1 MPEPVMARRYM
12 FWCLSA
18 AFRNRASLWAFW
30 SAETRGIHDRTYDS
44 NIMTQIGW
52 FYSRRT
58 SESSESRA
66 LTRGDTLSLGPG
78 DQALISTMWPLTACP
93 LKMQCDIFTAS
104 VSIWHRETR
113 TFETEHVPVQKELT
127 SSSKGFWGLLP
138 VLDSPPDPL
147 WIKVVFAWFILRGF
161 VRVVLF
167 SLLLRPH
174 PPWLWRMQLPQWC
187 RSAPSPSDRLWTY
200 GSLTTR
206 KSDRTH
212 PGPKK
217 PMGLKSFC
225 VGGLVKVQSWKV
237 AALPWTEP
245 AAGPTEWRRQG
256 CTCTSWSVLSQTHE
270 TDIHG
275 SPRHQL
281 SAWLTS
287 RMSQWPLGTKR
298 EEKWRIS
305 WLFLWGKYD

>member
-18 AFRNRASLWAFW
+18 AFRNRASLWAFL

-113 TFETEHVPVQKELT
+113 TFETEHVPVQKNWRLLV
-127 SSSKGFWGLLP
+127 KGFEVFYPSLIPLRTLFGLKLCLP
-138 VLDSPPDPL
+138 DSFYVDL
-147 WIKVVFAWFILRGF
+147 CVWFCSAYCCALILHGSDECNCLSGAGAHR
-161 VRVVLF
+161 
-167 SLLLRPH
+167 LRPTVSEH
-174 PPWLWRMQLPQWC
+174 TGHWRLVSQTEHTLV
-187 RSAPSPSDRLWTY
+187 
-200 GSLTTR
+200 
-206 KSDRTH
+206 
-212 PGPKK
+212 
-217 PMGLKSFC
+217 LKS
-225 VGGLVKVQSWKV
+225 
-237 AALPWTEP
+237 
-245 AAGPTEWRRQG
+245 RR
-256 CTCTSWSVLSQTHE
+256 
-270 TDIHG
+270 D
-275 SPRHQL
+275 
-281 SAWLTS
+281 
-287 RMSQWPLGTKR
+287 
-298 EEKWRIS
+298 
-305 WLFLWGKYD
+305 